1 MRISDWSSD
10 VCSSDLVSLTVT
22 VWLWLVRDERLV
34 DAFRL
39 VTFNVVSVVTTTGF
53 ATTDYGQWG
62 GLAVVVFFIL
72 TFIGGCTGSTAGGI
86 KMLRLELAA
95 LMVRNQFQRLY
106 QPHGI
111 LIIRYR
117 GPAVADDV
125 VKSAMN
131 FIFIRSEE
139 EHT

>member
-86 KMLRLELAA
+86 KMLRLDLAA

-106 QPHGI
+106 QPP
-111 LIIRYR
+111 R
-117 GPAVADDV
+117 
-125 VKSAMN
+125 SA
-131 FIFIRSEE
+131 
-139 EHT
+139 EHTSELQSLMRTSY

>member
-1 MRISDWSSD
+1 MVFMLLGALPFVIYIQIAHGRGAAVWNNSEVRAFLGI
-10 VCSSDLVSLTVT
+10 VVAVSLTVT

-72 TFIGGCTGSTAGGI
+72 TFIGGC
-86 KMLRLELAA
+86 
-95 LMVRNQFQRLY
+95 
-106 QPHGI
+106 
-111 LIIRYR
+111 
-117 GPAVADDV
+117 
-125 VKSAMN
+125 
-131 FIFIRSEE
+131 RSEE
-139 EHT
+139 HTSELQSLMRISYAVFCLKK